1 MGTVVFDI
9 SMSLDGYV
17 TGDGQTAEEPMG
29 RGGERLHTWM
39 SSPEGQWLL
48 EKEGGRLGA
57 VICGRK
63 TYDDSLPWWQ
73 ADGPTGPL
81 GVPVFVV
88 THRPDEPFG
97 VYRFVTD
104 IEDALAQAREI
115 AGDRTVTV
123 MGGASIGRQFLAA
136 GLVDEVSLHVAPVVL
151 GGGTRLFDEPL
162 ELAPTEVVD
171 SAEALHLRF
180 SVVSAGT
187 TPRPRGEQDAS
198 ATRA

>member
-1 MGTVVFDI
+1 MSNVVFDI

-17 TGDGQTAEEPMG
+17 TADGQTAEEPMG
-29 RGGERLHTWM
+29 PGGDRLHTWM
-39 SSPEGQWLL
+39 SSPEGQRLL

-73 ADGPTGPL
+73 AGGPTGPL
-81 GVPVFVV
+81 GVPVIVV
-88 THRPDEPFG
+88 THRPAEPYG
-97 VYRFVTD
+97 VYRFATD
-104 IEDALAQAREI
+104 VRDALARAREL
-115 AGDRTVTV
+115 AEDRTVTV
-123 MGGASIGRQFLAA
+123 MGGASIGRQFLSA

-162 ELAPTEVVD
+162 ELRPTEVVD

-180 SVVSAGT
+180 SVVSTGLASL
-187 TPRPRGEQDAS
+187 PDEQDAS
-198 ATRA
+198 AGRA

>member
-1 MGTVVFDI
+1 MSNVVFDI

-17 TGDGQTAEEPMG
+17 TAAGQTAEEPLG
-29 RGGERLHTWM
+29 TGGERLHSWL
-39 SSPEGQWLL
+39 SSPEGQRLL
-48 EKEGGRLGA
+48 EKEGARLGV

-73 ADGPTGPL
+73 ADGPTGSL
-81 GVPVFVV
+81 RLPVIVV
-88 THRPDEPFG
+88 THRPAGPHG
-97 VYRFVTD
+97 VYRFATD
-104 IEDALAQAREI
+104 VHDALAQAREI

-162 ELAPTEVVD
+162 ELRPTEVVN

-180 SVVSAGT
+180 SAVSAGLT
-187 TPRPRGEQDAS
+187 SRSGERGA
-198 ATRA
+198 AAGRA

>member
-1 MGTVVFDI
+1 MSNVVFDI

-17 TGDGQTAEEPMG
+17 TAANQTAEVPMG
-29 RGGERLHTWM
+29 EGGDRLHTWM
-39 SSPEGQWLL
+39 GSPEGQWLL

-81 GVPVFVV
+81 GVPTVVV
-88 THRPDEPFG
+88 THRPDEAYG
-97 VYRFVTD
+97 VYQFATGLT
-104 IEDALAQAREI
+104 EALEKARAI
-115 AGDRTVTV
+115 AGDKVVTI

-162 ELAPTEVVD
+162 ELTPTEVVD
-171 SAEALHLRF
+171 SAEAIHLRF
-180 SVVSAGT
+180 TVVSGDRAK
-187 TPRPRGEQDAS
+187 AS
-198 ATRA
+198 AAGR

>member
-1 MGTVVFDI
+1 MSNVVFDI

-17 TGDGQTAEEPMG
+17 TAANQTAEVPMG
-29 RGGERLHTWM
+29 DGGDRLHTWM
-39 SSPEGQWLL
+39 GSPEGQWLL

-73 ADGPTGPL
+73 ADGPTGAL
-81 GVPVFVV
+81 RVACLLLRRIEVLFVAFNLVGKSGSLAGDKVV
-88 THRPDEPFG
+88 T
-97 VYRFVTD
+97 
-104 IEDALAQAREI
+104 I
-115 AGDRTVTV
+115 

-162 ELAPTEVVD
+162 ELTPTEVVD
-171 SAEALHLRF
+171 SADAIHLRF
-180 SVVSAGT
+180 TVVSGDRAGAT
-187 TPRPRGEQDAS
+187 TAGR
-198 ATRA
+198 